1 MNLEA
6 GTHSCTLQWKSVG
19 DETWYLA
26 SKHLGGT
33 GKGVIDVVVDFRQT
47 ASLQVVQQSFSVK
60 EDTSVNLQG
69 ISIKGVSFAD
79 NYDVSIQ
86 VQASSGDV
94 FLGNAHNFTG
104 PTKKANELLKQLKYH
119 PCAECWGS
127 DEVELLLV
135 TEEGKA
141 FNATLMI
148 DIEPVDDVPELDA
161 PELLEVES
169 RVSLRGI
176 SVSDVDSEDEAY
188 KMTLFA
194 LGGVFEGC
202 QGMTPGPRTYITVR

>member
-1 MNLEA
+1 VL
-6 GTHSCTLQWKSVG
+6 
-19 DETWYLA
+19 
-26 SKHLGGT
+26 
-33 GKGVIDVVVDFRQT
+33 
-47 ASLQVVQQSFSVK
+47 
-60 EDTSVNLQG
+60 
-69 ISIKGVSFAD
+69 
-79 NYDVSIQ
+79 
-86 VQASSGDV
+86 
-94 FLGNAHNFTG
+94 LGNAHNFTG
-104 PTKKANELLKQLKYH
+104 TTKKANELLKQLKYH

-135 TEEGKA
+135 TEEGRA

-176 SVSDVDSEDEAY
+176 SVHDVDSENEAY

-194 LGGVFEGC
+194 
-202 QGMTPGPRTYITVR
+202 